1 MPTIR
6 FPSLAV
12 LCASMLTLMVLGAD
26 APTQTVE
33 VEGLSFQ
40 VPDSWKKAKLSSPM
54 RKAQLEA
61 PPVEGD
67 KQPAVLAVFIF
78 PESAGTVAENVE
90 RWRSQFKSKDGQ
102 AVKADVKTVKGKNVD
117 VTRVE
122 VAGTYTDPFGG
133 KGPQPAQRL
142 LGAIVETKQAAYFLR
157 MVGPE
162 ATMHQAESGFDDLI
176 KSMAI
181 AGR

>member
-6 FPSLAV
+6 FPRLAA
-12 LCASMLTLMVLGAD
+12 LCASMLTLVVLGAD

-40 VPDSWKKAKLSSPM
+40 VPAAWKKAKLNSPM

-61 PPVEGD
+61 PPAKGD
-67 KQPAVLAVFIF
+67 KDPGVLAVFIF
-78 PESAGTVAENVE
+78 PEQAGTVAENVE
-90 RWRSQFKSKDGQ
+90 RWRNQFKSKDGQ
-102 AVKADVKTVKGKNVD
+102 AVKADVKKVKGKNVD
-117 VTRVE
+117 VTRVS

-133 KGPQPAQRL
+133 KGPQPAHRL
-142 LGAIVETKQAAYFLR
+142 LGAIVETRQAAYFLR

-162 ATMHQAESGFDDLI
+162 ATMNQAEPAFDALI
-176 KSMAI
+176 KSMSI